1 MVRIYWK
8 ENVTNKELTPVQLE
22 DACLPSISS
31 IKINSNN
38 LKYDGSRNAYT
49 VLKHLCTLWFC
60 WSAHTKELLSLLHL
74 IIHIIFDA
82 ITCLHVGPSWTTWI
96 VRPKSMP
103 PLAPT
108 AKDVSLV
115 VRKKNRKTK
124 EIGYYIF
131 ENLESLIKH
140 NKLHGE
146 LPVFLII
153 RLMFCDFE
161 KFTK

>member
-1 MVRIYWK
+1 MIAVNGRK
-8 ENVTNKELTPVQLE
+8 LLQDQFRFHVSGTRSTFPVQDRPL
-22 DACLPSISS
+22 DGDDN
-31 IKINSNN
+31 KGN
-38 LKYDGSRNAYT
+38 LT
-49 VLKHLCTLWFC
+49 
-60 WSAHTKELLSLLHL
+60 
-74 IIHIIFDA
+74 I
-82 ITCLHVGPSWTTWI
+82 GPSWTTWI

-140 NKLHGE
+140 NKLHD
-146 LPVFLII
+146 F
-153 RLMFCDFE
+153 RLTPIDMY
-161 KFTK
+161 